1 MAWTHRTA
9 TTGFGFGETSVD
21 VTVPGSIANL
31 DVVDVWILCADPSD
45 NVTCTAPDGDWTQRI
60 SVGEQDFGTRLFCF
74 TKVSDG
80 SEGATWVFTLS
91 SAQDHLFLANAAA
104 GGTGSLTGTSASGT
118 SAGGSTTY
126 TSPSITPTVDGALV
140 RAGFAVDTNN
150 DCTPI
155 TADTSP
161 AATADGTIRAGAEQ
175 HLFVEH
181 YEQPSAGA
189 VTLDSTW
196 NAAPATFVTKGV
208 LAWAQAE
215 EAPTGVL
222 VVPPIRRV
230 F

>member
-74 TKVSDG
+74 
-80 SEGATWVFTLS
+80 
-91 SAQDHLFLANAAA
+91 
-104 GGTGSLTGTSASGT
+104 T